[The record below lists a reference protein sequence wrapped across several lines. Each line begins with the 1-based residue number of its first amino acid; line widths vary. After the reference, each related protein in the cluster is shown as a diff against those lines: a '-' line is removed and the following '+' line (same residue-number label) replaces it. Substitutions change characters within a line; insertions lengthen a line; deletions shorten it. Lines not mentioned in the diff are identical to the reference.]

1 MIIKGVNTNMNM
13 EEKNYI
19 NILKMKGFTLTN
31 DKLGMYFDKG
41 NKKFSIIKI
50 GDIYNCYF
58 NERNDEHSGYVLKDN
73 FVSQIQL
80 TQCLRWILSK
90 KD

>member
-1 MIIKGVNTNMNM
+1 MNG

-19 NILKMKGFTLTN
+19 NILKMKGFVLTK
-31 DKLGMYFDKG
+31 DKMGMYFDKG

-58 NERNDEHSGYVLKDN
+58 NER
-73 FVSQIQL
+73 
-80 TQCLRWILSK
+80 
-90 KD
+90 

>member
-1 MIIKGVNTNMNM
+1 MNG

-19 NILKMKGFTLTN
+19 NILKMKGFVLTK
-31 DKLGMYFDKG
+31 DKMGMYFDKG

-50 GDIYNCYF
+50 GDIDNCYF
-58 NERNDEHSGYVLKDN
+58 NERENKDSGYVLKDN

-80 TQCLRWILSK
+80 VQCLRWILNK

>member
-1 MIIKGVNTNMNM
+1 MNI

-19 NILKMKGFTLTN
+19 NLLKTN
-31 DKLGMYFDKG
+31 GYIMTADKMGYYFDKG

-50 GDIYNCYF
+50 GDIYNCYL
-58 NERNDEHSGYVLKDN
+58 NERNDEHSSYALKEN

-80 TQCLRWILSK
+80 SQCLRWILSRNN
-90 KD
+90 